1 MMEKRIKIKS
11 EAPKIGAKLNFL
23 LNILLWVVLV
33 GTVWGGDSFYILV
46 RLEYKYNNNAIEFH
60 VYANYRDSTI
70 PVVKGSGKFEIFYEN
85 SRQTG
90 IKGKLFFNRK
100 TGRWETGAVDVSTL
114 PHGEYYNIVSI
125 TDEHGDKARKQLF
138 FFIIIKN
145 KLKIEM
151 EEN

>member
-23 LNILLWVVLV
+23 LNILLWMVLV
-33 GTVWGGDSFYILV
+33 GTVWGGDSFYISV
-46 RLEYKYNNNAIEFH
+46 RPEYKYNNNAIEFH

-114 PHGEYYNIVSI
+114 AHGEYYNIVSI